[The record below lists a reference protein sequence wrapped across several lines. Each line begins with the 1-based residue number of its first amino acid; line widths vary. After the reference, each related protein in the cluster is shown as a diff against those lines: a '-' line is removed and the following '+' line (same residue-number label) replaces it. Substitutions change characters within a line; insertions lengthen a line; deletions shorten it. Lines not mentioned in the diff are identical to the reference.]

1 MKLWYKERDMKRKI
15 LALFFFLFS
24 CSSFFLYGEDTVEK
38 IEIIGNERVSTETV
52 LYYLSSKEGDFF
64 NEELFKKDFR
74 VLWAT
79 GFFANIKIEKADGT
93 TGKIVRIIVE
103 ENPVVKTITYKT
115 GRRLKENDIVSKL
128 KEEDR
133 YVMAYSYYSPHKVK
147 EIKKVIEDLLL
158 EKGLMSGTVEAKT
171 NQIGKNEV
179 EILFEIKEGPRMKIG
194 EVVFEGK
201 PKLLPSILRGAMK
214 ENKRQNVFWWIA
226 GKDVFKKN
234 KLPEDLE
241 NIKKK
246 LQQQG
251 YMEATIGEP
260 RIEEITKRNIFL
272 KKRKMMKII
281 IPVNA
286 GYRYRV
292 GEIKIE
298 GNKIVSTEGLRRYIK
313 FKEGDIY
320 STKIREKSIEE
331 IGEIYRN
338 VGYLRAQIIPV
349 ESLDPKRKRVNV
361 TFNIYEGEV
370 AYLNRLEFKGNTYTK
385 DKVIRREM
393 LLREGDRFSIALFK
407 DSILRM
413 QQLGLVEIEGEPDV
427 RPNPENP
434 NLMDVTLN
442 VREMQ
447 RNNIQFTAGYSGYEG
462 TFIALS
468 YSTVNFLGAGE
479 KLELMLQTGKYI
491 KNYMFGFTEPYFL
504 DLPMNLGFKIFDRS
518 MEYQYLFTRKGKGID
533 FHIGGRIK
541 GYVRTD
547 LTYSYELI
555 DIKYLS
561 GTGGNY
567 GSSLGPY
574 SYGRGEGEYRVS
586 SITPSI
592 YRSTVNSPIIP
603 TAGSLYLATCKF
615 AGGFLGGGVNMIKP
629 RFEWKHFKPIIGN
642 HVLGLH
648 AEYQF
653 IKSFGESRGIPI
665 WERFFLGGERSIRGY
680 NYYAIGPRQK
690 DPETGQL
697 GSNIGGEK
705 SLVLNAEYIVPF
717 GSSLFFVL
725 FYDYGNAFA
734 RDEKINFNNMHTSTG
749 IELRIFVPALRIPFR
764 LIFAYNSPKEF
775 RSESSFNFRFATGT
789 TF

>member
-1 MKLWYKERDMKRKI
+1 MKRKI
-15 LALFFFLFS
+15 LALFIFLFS
-24 CSSFFLYGEDTVEK
+24 CSPFFLYGEDMVEK
-38 IEIIGNERVSTETV
+38 IEIIGNDRVSTETV

-64 NEELFKKDFR
+64 NEELLKKDFR

-93 TGKIVRIIVE
+93 KGKIVRIIVE
-103 ENPVVKTITYKT
+103 ENPVIKTITYKT
-115 GRRLKENDIVSKL
+115 GRKLKEKDIVSKL

-133 YVMAYSYYSPHKVK
+133 YVMAYSYYSPYKVK
-147 EIKKVIEDLLL
+147 EIKKIIEDLLQ
-158 EKGLMSGTVEAKT
+158 EKGLMSGTVEVKT

-179 EILFEIKEGPRMKIG
+179 EILFDINEGPKMKIG
-194 EVVFEGK
+194 EVEFEGS
-201 PKLLPSILRGAMK
+201 PKLLPSVLRGAMK

-246 LQQQG
+246 LQQLG

-260 RIEEITKRNIFL
+260 RIEEVTKRNIFL
-272 KKRKMMKII
+272 KKRKMTKII

-298 GNKIVSTEGLRRYIK
+298 GNKIVSTKGLRSLIK

-331 IGEIYRN
+331 MGEIYRN
-338 VGYLRAQIIPV
+338 VGYLRAQVIPV

-393 LLREGDRFSIALFK
+393 LLREGDRFSIAGFK

-413 QQLGLVEIEGEPDV
+413 QQLGLVELEGEPDV
-427 RPNPENP
+427 RPNPEDP

-462 TFIALS
+462 TFVALS

-479 KLELMLQTGKYI
+479 KLELMFQHGKYI

-504 DLPMNLGFKIFDRS
+504 DLPMNLGFKIFSRS
-518 MEYQYLFTRKGKGID
+518 MEYRYLFNRKGDGIN
-533 FHIGGRIK
+533 FHIGGRVK
-541 GYVRTD
+541 GYLRTD

-555 DIKYLS
+555 DIDYFS
-561 GTGGNY
+561 DTGSY
-567 GSSLGPY
+567 GPY
-574 SYGRGEGEYRVS
+574 SSPRWEGKYKVS
-586 SITPSI
+586 SIIPSI
-592 YRSTVNSPIIP
+592 YRSTVNSPIVP

-615 AGGFLGGGVNMIKP
+615 SGGFLGGEVNMIKP
-629 RFEWKHFKPIIGN
+629 RFEWKHFQPVIGN
-642 HVLGLH
+642 HILGLH

-653 IKSFGESRGIPI
+653 IKSYGGGPGIPV
-665 WERFFLGGERSIRGY
+665 WERFFLGGEMSIRGY
-680 NYYAIGPRQK
+680 NYYSIGPR
-690 DPETGQL
+690 DPDTGR
-697 GSNIGGEK
+697 NIGGEK
-705 SLVLNAEYIVPF
+705 SLVLNAEYIIPF
-717 GSSLFFVL
+717 GSSLFFIL
-725 FYDYGNAFA
+725 FYDYGNAF
-734 RDEKINFNNMHTSTG
+734 DHKEKINLKNMYVSTG
-749 IELRIFVPALRIPFR
+749 LELRIFVPALRVPFR
-764 LIFAYNSPKEF
+764 LIFAYNNPKEF
-775 RSESSFNFRFATGT
+775 LSDSSFNFRFALGT

>member
-1 MKLWYKERDMKRKI
+1 MKKNI
-15 LALFFFLFS
+15 LFLFFILFS
-24 CSSFFLYGEDTVEK
+24 CSPFFLYGEDTVEK
-38 IEIIGNERVSTETV
+38 IEIIGNERVSRETV

-64 NEELFKKDFR
+64 NEDLLKKDFR

-79 GFFANIKIEKADGT
+79 GFFANIKIEKADGAR
-93 TGKIVRIIVE
+93 GKIVRIIVE
-103 ENPVVKTITYKT
+103 ENPVVKAITYKT
-115 GRRLKENDIVSKL
+115 GRRLKENDIVKKL

-133 YVMAYSYYSPHKVK
+133 YIMAYSYYNPHKIK
-147 EIKKVIEDLLL
+147 EIKRIIEDLLQ
-158 EKGLMSGTVEAKT
+158 EKGLMSGTVEVKT
-171 NQIGKNEV
+171 NKTGKNEV
-179 EILFEIKEGPRMKIG
+179 EILFEIKEGPKMKIG

-201 PKLLPSILRGAMK
+201 TKVLPSILRGAMK
-214 ENKRQNVFWWIA
+214 QNKRQNIFWWIA

-234 KLPEDLE
+234 KLPGDLE
-241 NIKKK
+241 SIKEK
-246 LQQQG
+246 LKQQG
-251 YMEATIGEP
+251 YMEATVGEP

-272 KKRKMMKII
+272 KKRKMTKII
-281 IPVNA
+281 IPVNV

-298 GNKIVSTEGLRRYIK
+298 GNKIVSTENLRSLIK
-313 FKEGDIY
+313 FKKGDIY
-320 STKIREKSIEE
+320 STKIREKSIED
-331 IGEIYRN
+331 IGEQYRN

-393 LLREGDRFSIALFK
+393 LLREGERFSIALFK

-413 QQLGLVEIEGEPDV
+413 QQLGLVELEGEPDV
-427 RPNPENP
+427 RPSPEDP

-442 VREMQ
+442 VRELQ

-462 TFIALS
+462 TFVALS

-479 KLELMLQTGKYI
+479 KLELMFQHGKYI

-518 MEYQYLFTRKGKGID
+518 MEYRYLFTRKGKGID
-533 FHIGGRIK
+533 FHIGGRVR
-541 GYVRTD
+541 GYLRTD

-555 DIKYLS
+555 DIRYFSDDENGS
-561 GTGGNY
+561 GAG
-567 GSSLGPY
+567 SLGGY
-574 SYGRGEGEYRVS
+574 YYGGWEGEYRVS
-586 SITPSI
+586 SIIPSI

-615 AGGFLGGGVNMIKP
+615 SGGFLGGQVNMIKP
-629 RFEWKHFKPIIGN
+629 RFEWKHFQPVIGN
-642 HVLGLH
+642 HIIGLH

-653 IKSFGESRGIPI
+653 IKTFGGGPGIPV
-665 WERFFLGGERSIRGY
+665 WERFFLGGEMSIRGY
-680 NYYAIGPRQK
+680 DYYAIGPR
-690 DPETGQL
+690 DPATGR
-697 GSNIGGEK
+697 NIGGEK
-705 SLVLNAEYIVPF
+705 SLVLNAEYIIPF
-717 GSSLFFVL
+717 GSSLFFIL
-725 FYDYGNAFA
+725 FYDFGNAFN
-734 RDEKINFNNMHTSTG
+734 RDEKINLKNMYASTG
-749 IELRIFVPALRIPFR
+749 LELRIFVPALRIPFR
-764 LIFAYNSPKEF
+764 LIFAYNNPREY
-775 RSESSFNFRFATGT
+775 RSESSFNFRFALGT

>member
-1 MKLWYKERDMKRKI
+1 MKRKI
-15 LALFFFLFS
+15 LALFVFLFS
-24 CSSFFLYGEDTVEK
+24 CAPFFLYGEDTVEK
-38 IEIIGNERVSTETV
+38 IEIIGNDRVSTETV

-64 NEELFKKDFR
+64 NEELLKKDFR

-93 TGKIVRIIVE
+93 KGKIVRIIVE
-103 ENPVVKTITYKT
+103 ENPIIKTITFKT
-115 GRRLKENDIVSKL
+115 GRRLKEKDIVNKL
-128 KEEDR
+128 KEEDK
-133 YVMAYSYYSPHKVK
+133 YIMVYSYYSPHKVK
-147 EIKKVIEDLLL
+147 EIKKVIEDLLQ

-179 EILFEIKEGPRMKIG
+179 EILFDIKEGPKMKIG

-201 PKLLPSILRGAMK
+201 PKLLPSALRGAMK

-272 KKRKMMKII
+272 KKRKMTKII

-298 GNKIVSTEGLRRYIK
+298 GNKIVSTKGLRRIIK
-313 FKEGDIY
+313 FKKGDIY
-320 STKIREKSIEE
+320 STKIREKSIED

-370 AYLNRLEFKGNTYTK
+370 AYLNRLEFRGNTYTK

-413 QQLGLVEIEGEPDV
+413 QQLGLVELEGEPDV
-427 RPNPENP
+427 KPNPENP

-479 KLELMLQTGKYI
+479 KLELMLQHGKYI

-504 DLPMNLGFKIFDRS
+504 DLPMNLGFKIFNRS
-518 MEYQYLFTRKGKGID
+518 MIYPSMFNRKGKGID
-533 FHIGGRIK
+533 FHIGGRVK
-541 GYVRTD
+541 GYLRTD

-555 DIKYLS
+555 EIDYFDNAGS
-561 GTGGNY
+561 AYGGYGPYYTGGW
-567 GSSLGPY
+567 
-574 SYGRGEGEYRVS
+574 EGKYRVS
-586 SITPSI
+586 SLIPSI

-615 AGGFLGGGVNMIKP
+615 SGGFLGGEVDMIKP
-629 RFEWKHFKPIIGN
+629 RFEWKHFQPIFGN
-642 HVLGLH
+642 HILGFH

-653 IKSFGESRGIPI
+653 IKTFGGGVGIPV
-665 WERFFLGGERSIRGY
+665 WERYFLGGEMSIRGY
-680 NYYAIGPRQK
+680 NYYSIGPR
-690 DPETGQL
+690 DPATGR
-697 GSNIGGEK
+697 NVGGEK
-705 SLVLNAEYIVPF
+705 SLVLNAEYIIPF
-717 GSSLFFVL
+717 GSSLFFIL
-725 FYDYGNAFA
+725 FYDYGNAYA
-734 RDEKINFNNMHTSTG
+734 RDEKISLNNMYASAG
-749 IELRIFVPALRIPFR
+749 LELRIFVPALRIPFR
-764 LIFAYNSPKEF
+764 LIFAYNSPKEYL
-775 RSESSFNFRFATGT
+775 SESSYNFRFALGT

>member
-1 MKLWYKERDMKRKI
+1 MKRKI

-24 CSSFFLYGEDTVEK
+24 CSPFFLYGEDTVEK
-38 IEIIGNERVSTETV
+38 IEIIGNDRVSTETV

-64 NEELFKKDFR
+64 NEDLLKKDFR
-74 VLWAT
+74 VLWST

-93 TGKIVRIIVE
+93 KGKIVRIIVE
-103 ENPVVKTITYKT
+103 ENPVIKTITYKT

-128 KEEDR
+128 REEDS
-133 YVMAYSYYSPHKVK
+133 YIMAYSYYSPHKVK
-147 EIKKVIEDLLL
+147 EIKKIIEDLLQ
-158 EKGLMSGTVEAKT
+158 EKGLMSGTVEVKT

-179 EILFEIKEGPRMKIG
+179 EVLFDINEGPKMKIG
-194 EVVFEGK
+194 EVEFEGK
-201 PKLLPSILRGAMK
+201 PKLLPSVLRGAMK
-214 ENKRQNVFWWIA
+214 ENKRQSIFWWIA

-234 KLPEDLE
+234 KLPGDLE

-272 KKRKMMKII
+272 KKRKMTKII

-298 GNKIVSTEGLRRYIK
+298 GNKIVSTKGLRSLIK

-331 IGEIYRN
+331 MGEIYRN

-413 QQLGLVEIEGEPDV
+413 QQLGLVELEGEPDIK
-427 RPNPENP
+427 PNPENP

-462 TFIALS
+462 YFIALS

-479 KLELMLQTGKYI
+479 KLELMFQHGKYV

-504 DLPMNLGFKIFDRS
+504 DLPMNLGFKVFDRS
-518 MEYQYLFTRKGKGID
+518 MEYRYMFNRKGQGID
-533 FHIGGRIK
+533 FHIGGRVK
-541 GYVRTD
+541 GYLRTD

-555 DIKYLS
+555 DIEYFS
-561 GTGGNY
+561 DTGGGSGSYYY
-567 GSSLGPY
+567 GGW
-574 SYGRGEGEYRVS
+574 EGKYRVS
-586 SITPSI
+586 SIIPSI

-615 AGGFLGGGVNMIKP
+615 SGGFLGGEVDMIKP
-629 RFEWKHFKPIIGN
+629 RFEWKHFQPIIGN
-642 HVLGLH
+642 HILGLH

-653 IKSFGESRGIPI
+653 IKSFGEGPGIPV

-680 NYYAIGPRQK
+680 NYYSIGPR
-690 DPETGQL
+690 DPV
-697 GSNIGGEK
+697 SNRNIGGEK
-705 SLVLNAEYIVPF
+705 SLVLNAEYIIPF
-717 GSSLFFVL
+717 GSSLFFIL
-725 FYDYGNAFA
+725 FYDYGNAFTQ
-734 RDEKINFNNMHTSTG
+734 DEKISLKNMYTSTG
-749 IELRIFVPALRIPFR
+749 LELRIFVPALRIPFR
-764 LIFAYNSPKEF
+764 LIFAYNSPKEYL
-775 RSESSFNFRFATGT
+775 SESSFNFRFALGT